1 MRTTIAAR
9 IQALRDMT
17 VHELRTEYAR
27 VFGEETRSAH
37 REQLWRAIAWRIQAD
52 AEGDLPERVRRQ
64 AAELARDADFRT
76 RAPRDPLRG
85 AAPPPEARTARRP
98 FAAPHDARLP
108 LPGTV
113 LTREYRGREVRVTVL
128 DRGFE
133 HEGKVHRSLSA
144 VAKAVTGAHWNGFHF
159 FGIAGR
165 NQ

>member
-17 VHELRTEYAR
+17 VPELRIEYAR
-27 VFGEETRSAH
+27 VFREETRSAH
-37 REQLWRAIAWRIQAD
+37 KEQLWRAIAWRIQAD
-52 AEGDLPERVRRQ
+52 AEGDLPERVRRR
-64 AAELARDADFRT
+64 AAEIARDADLRT

-108 LPGTV
+108 LPDTV
-113 LTREYRGREVRVTVL
+113 LTRAYRGREVRVTVL

-133 HEGKVHRSLSA
+133 HEGKIHRSLSA

-165 NQ
+165 DR